1 MNEIMEKIKYG
12 ILDLFPEIGRVPITA
27 EMCLGAIPN
36 YDSMA
41 AVNLQT
47 FLEEN
52 FPLKVSL
59 DMLTRRDAPGR
70 ARRLHRP
77 IRQEQELTKTR
88 MEAMDLFGIFSA
100 MMDVQRSWEDRP
112 LELARMQADLLLK
125 LQEATTEETAS
136 S

>member
-1 MNEIMEKIKYG
+1 MNEVMEKIKYG
-12 ILDLFPEIGRVPITA
+12 ILDLFPEIGKVPITA

-59 DMLTRRDAPGR
+59 DMLTAEMPLGELVAYIGR
-70 ARRLHRP
+70 YVKSRN
-77 IRQEQELTKTR
+77 
-88 MEAMDLFGIFSA
+88 
-100 MMDVQRSWEDRP
+100 
-112 LELARMQADLLLK
+112 
-125 LQEATTEETAS
+125 
-136 S
+136 

>member
-1 MNEIMEKIKYG
+1 MNEVMEKIKYG
-12 ILDLFPEIGRVPITA
+12 ILDLFPEIGKAPITA

-59 DMLTRRDAPGR
+59 DILTAEMPLGELVAYIGR
-70 ARRLHRP
+70 YIKNRN
-77 IRQEQELTKTR
+77 
-88 MEAMDLFGIFSA
+88 
-100 MMDVQRSWEDRP
+100 
-112 LELARMQADLLLK
+112 
-125 LQEATTEETAS
+125 
-136 S
+136 

>member
-12 ILDLFPEIGRVPITA
+12 ILDLFPEIGKAPITA
-27 EMCLGAIPN
+27 GMCLGAIPN

-59 DMLTRRDAPGR
+59 DILTAEMPLGELVAYIGR
-70 ARRLHRP
+70 YV
-77 IRQEQELTKTR
+77 KS
-88 MEAMDLFGIFSA
+88 MN
-100 MMDVQRSWEDRP
+100 
-112 LELARMQADLLLK
+112 
-125 LQEATTEETAS
+125 
-136 S
+136 

>member
-12 ILDLFPEIGRVPITA
+12 ILDLFPEIGKVPITA
-27 EMCLGAIPN
+27 EMCLGTIPN

-59 DMLTRRDAPGR
+59 DMLTAEMPLGELVAYIGR
-70 ARRLHRP
+70 YVKNRN
-77 IRQEQELTKTR
+77 
-88 MEAMDLFGIFSA
+88 
-100 MMDVQRSWEDRP
+100 
-112 LELARMQADLLLK
+112 
-125 LQEATTEETAS
+125 
-136 S
+136 

>member
-12 ILDLFPEIGRVPITA
+12 ILDLFPEIGKVPITG

-47 FLEEN
+47 FLEES

-59 DMLTRRDAPGR
+59 DMLSAEMPLGELVAYIGR
-70 ARRLHRP
+70 YVKSRN
-77 IRQEQELTKTR
+77 
-88 MEAMDLFGIFSA
+88 
-100 MMDVQRSWEDRP
+100 
-112 LELARMQADLLLK
+112 
-125 LQEATTEETAS
+125 
-136 S
+136 

>member
-59 DMLTRRDAPGR
+59 DMLTAEMPLGELVSYIGR
-70 ARRLHRP
+70 YVKSRN
-77 IRQEQELTKTR
+77 
-88 MEAMDLFGIFSA
+88 
-100 MMDVQRSWEDRP
+100 
-112 LELARMQADLLLK
+112 
-125 LQEATTEETAS
+125 
-136 S
+136 

>member
-12 ILDLFPEIGRVPITA
+12 ILDLFPEIGKVPITA

-59 DMLTRRDAPGR
+59 DILTAEMPLGELVAYIGR
-70 ARRLHRP
+70 YVKNRN
-77 IRQEQELTKTR
+77 
-88 MEAMDLFGIFSA
+88 
-100 MMDVQRSWEDRP
+100 
-112 LELARMQADLLLK
+112 
-125 LQEATTEETAS
+125 
-136 S
+136 

>member
-12 ILDLFPEIGRVPITA
+12 ILDLFPEIGRVPITP

-59 DMLTRRDAPGR
+59 DMLTAEMPLGELVAYIGR
-70 ARRLHRP
+70 YVKSRN
-77 IRQEQELTKTR
+77 
-88 MEAMDLFGIFSA
+88 
-100 MMDVQRSWEDRP
+100 
-112 LELARMQADLLLK
+112 
-125 LQEATTEETAS
+125 
-136 S
+136 

>member
-12 ILDLFPEIGRVPITA
+12 IQDLFPEIGKVPITP

-59 DMLTRRDAPGR
+59 DMLTAEMPLGELVAYI
-70 ARRLHRP
+70 ARFVKSRN
-77 IRQEQELTKTR
+77 
-88 MEAMDLFGIFSA
+88 
-100 MMDVQRSWEDRP
+100 
-112 LELARMQADLLLK
+112 
-125 LQEATTEETAS
+125 
-136 S
+136 

>member
-1 MNEIMEKIKYG
+1 MNEVMEKIKYG
-12 ILDLFPEIGRVPITA
+12 ILDLFPEIGKAPITA

-59 DMLTRRDAPGR
+59 DILTAEMPLGELVAYIGR
-70 ARRLHRP
+70 YVKSRN
-77 IRQEQELTKTR
+77 
-88 MEAMDLFGIFSA
+88 
-100 MMDVQRSWEDRP
+100 
-112 LELARMQADLLLK
+112 
-125 LQEATTEETAS
+125 
-136 S
+136 

>member
-12 ILDLFPEIGRVPITA
+12 ILDLFPEIGRVPITP

-47 FLEEN
+47 FLEEH

-59 DMLTRRDAPGR
+59 DMLTAEMPLGELVAYIGR
-70 ARRLHRP
+70 YVKSRN
-77 IRQEQELTKTR
+77 
-88 MEAMDLFGIFSA
+88 
-100 MMDVQRSWEDRP
+100 
-112 LELARMQADLLLK
+112 
-125 LQEATTEETAS
+125 
-136 S
+136 

>member
-1 MNEIMEKIKYG
+1 MTRLCGCLATEIEP
-12 ILDLFPEIGRVPITA
+12 DLFPEIGKAPITA

-59 DMLTRRDAPGR
+59 DMLAAI
-70 ARRLHRP
+70 ARRSTP
-77 IRQEQELTKTR
+77 K
-88 MEAMDLFGIFSA
+88 
-100 MMDVQRSWEDRP
+100 
-112 LELARMQADLLLK
+112 
-125 LQEATTEETAS
+125 
-136 S
+136 

>member
-1 MNEIMEKIKYG
+1 MNEIMEKIRYG
-12 ILDLFPEIGRVPITA
+12 ILDLFPEIGKAPITA

-59 DMLTRRDAPGR
+59 DML
-70 ARRLHRP
+70 
-77 IRQEQELTKTR
+77 
-88 MEAMDLFGIFSA
+88 SA
-100 MMDVQRSWEDRP
+100 EMP
-112 LELARMQADLLLK
+112 LGELAAYIGRYVK
-125 LQEATTEETAS
+125 KN
-136 S
+136 

>member
-12 ILDLFPEIGRVPITA
+12 ILDLFPEIGRVPITV

-59 DMLTRRDAPGR
+59 DMLTAEMPLGELVAYIGR
-70 ARRLHRP
+70 YVKSRN
-77 IRQEQELTKTR
+77 
-88 MEAMDLFGIFSA
+88 
-100 MMDVQRSWEDRP
+100 
-112 LELARMQADLLLK
+112 
-125 LQEATTEETAS
+125 
-136 S
+136 